1 MAEPELW
8 VPRETKFFEGDRL
21 KDIVEA
27 YSLYLEICYPDHH
40 KRYQQLLEANR
51 GGAVAEAVVFS
62 WLRFDRLQP
71 AVSEDSSKGG
81 PDFMCRGR
89 HGFFL
94 VEATVLDATAVEN
107 RSGWPNELDDTARA
121 FSMITPNLWSKTL
134 HKAGQLADQEMPRLL
149 AICLSHVGASAL
161 LGALAARIFAAG
173 SRKSPFYRFVDGK
186 YQAERRSI
194 SGLLLVPVWE
204 DECEVVGMLHPD
216 PAKIFDYRDLSDVPF
231 LRVKWPPTSEEVET
245 EWIIG
250 HPRPSRKFHTRVTLT
265 DEELKGN

>member
-1 MAEPELW
+1 LEEAELW
-8 VPRETKFFEGDRL
+8 VPRETKLFEGDRL
-21 KDIVEA
+21 QDVVTA
-27 YSLYLEICYPDHH
+27 YILYLEVRHPDHH
-40 KRYQQLLEANR
+40 KRFQQLLASNR
-51 GGAVAEAVVFS
+51 AGAVAEAVVFS
-62 WLRFDRLQP
+62 WLRSDSLEP
-71 AVSEDSSKGG
+71 VVSEDASKGG

-94 VEATVLDATAVEN
+94 VEATVLDANAVEN
-107 RSGWPNELDDTARA
+107 RSGWPNELDDTARV
-121 FSMITPNLWSKTL
+121 FSMITPNLWRKTL
-134 HKAGQLADQEMPRLL
+134 HKAGQLADQEIPRLL

-161 LGALAARIFAAG
+161 LGTLAARMLAAQ
-173 SRKSPFYRFVDGK
+173 SRKSAFYQVVDGK

-194 SGLLLVPVWE
+194 SGLLLIPVWE

-250 HPRPSRKFHTRVTLT
+250 QPRPSRKLHTRVTLT
-265 DEELKGN
+265 NAELKGN